1 MGRWL
6 LAALALLV
14 LAPGVDAQRG
24 AKGKAAA
31 ARAAKAAKGSK
42 APKEKES
49 SLPPMY
55 LPGFDQPAKGAPVGP
70 KPKPKAPPRAEPQKP
85 PDPMKEADQVTAAAD
100 HLSEVEKAR
109 LQFLAEHF
117 RICDLD
123 SSAWLSLREVEI
135 TLSLGRA
142 EYKRIDGNQDGRV
155 DEAEFSAQ
163 GDLLLGRLGA
173 QPTDM
178 KTAKGEKEA
187 LAEPPA
193 EGAAEVAP
201 AQPDPAGEQQAGT
214 SDPAEISLPVRPSDL
229 LRRYDEDQSA
239 GIDATEIARLFVEAG
254 LVLSPELVVA
264 QMDPD
269 DSGQLESGE
278 LSAIAWLVSRHVPE
292 ALRTQPAPAEPA
304 PEGSGPPL
312 PAEPRA
318 LVPTHFARLDPGHDG
333 FIDEADLRA
342 LQSPSRL
349 DLRFRA
355 LLSAMDKDGDGRLSE
370 AEFQASM
377 GKSPR

>member
-1 MGRWL
+1 MTRSL
-6 LAALALLV
+6 TL
-14 LAPGVDAQRG
+14 
-24 AKGKAAA
+24 
-31 ARAAKAAKGSK
+31 RAAIVSIALFAVFI
-42 APKEKES
+42 A
-49 SLPPMY
+49 
-55 LPGFDQPAKGAPVGP
+55 
-70 KPKPKAPPRAEPQKP
+70 
-85 PDPMKEADQVTAAAD
+85 TW
-100 HLSEVEKAR
+100 HLATR
-109 LQFLAEHF
+109 
-117 RICDLD
+117 
-123 SSAWLSLREVEI
+123 
-135 TLSLGRA
+135 
-142 EYKRIDGNQDGRV
+142 
-155 DEAEFSAQ
+155 
-163 GDLLLGRLGA
+163 
-173 QPTDM
+173 
-178 KTAKGEKEA
+178 
-187 LAEPPA
+187 
-193 EGAAEVAP
+193 
-201 AQPDPAGEQQAGT
+201 GT
-214 SDPAEISLPVRPSDL
+214 
-229 LRRYDEDQSA
+229 
-239 GIDATEIARLFVEAG
+239 GT
-254 LVLSPELVVA
+254 VA

-333 FIDEADLRA
+333 FIDETDLRA